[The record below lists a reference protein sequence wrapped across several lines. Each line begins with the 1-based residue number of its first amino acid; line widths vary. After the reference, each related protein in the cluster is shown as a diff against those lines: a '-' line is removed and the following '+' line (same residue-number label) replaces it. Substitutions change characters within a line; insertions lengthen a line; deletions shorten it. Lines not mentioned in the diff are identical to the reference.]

1 MVALSKE
8 DREQIQGFLQ
18 KAEGGLLV
26 QSINGLHDFLMSR
39 NLAWK
44 LRLTCDMV
52 GVHHQNRD
60 GIGCSA
66 GHVQDL
72 VSNIAAIGFVESEV
86 KAICVEVPQASSGD
100 VVRAFNKC
108 LVQDAGGKLAPFD
121 PASLRYASIVGSHT
135 NQAFRAIRFNVAHP
149 DGKLTVDGRLSMEKL
164 AVIDPAWHTA
174 ISQGILWTVISHQ
187 VTEEFPQYA
196 PLAQA
201 AGNAAGQIASVEHEL
216 QLARKV
222 NLAIERVMRQ
232 SGQTQVSY
240 SQVSGDILRS
250 RPPNASSLPGI
261 YSFVLKFG
269 GGTGPDA
276 FLQLTERHIRSHG
289 YVNRTL
295 GADLWQAL
303 AMELKSKTQHAPFR
317 RMMIKLGLC
326 GPERIL
332 TVTDVKRILTSKEGL
347 QKIAEAEAMILQIA
361 KLLKPVVKEHQ
372 AFLTEMSQLEIQ
384 AAALVL
390 QKHKFVKHE
399 SIPALCNDF
408 LTNHGIASPWASEAS
423 SSVPEPPKP
432 SAAGEYLA

>member
-1 MVALSKE
+1 MSVRGQIKTDTGSKKIPALG
-8 DREQIQGFLQ
+8 R
-18 KAEGGLLV
+18 
-26 QSINGLHDFLMSR
+26 
-39 NLAWK
+39 
-44 LRLTCDMV
+44 
-52 GVHHQNRD
+52 
-60 GIGCSA
+60 SA

-108 LVQDAGGKLAPFD
+108 LAQDAGGKLAPFD

-135 NQAFRAIRFNVAHP
+135 NQAFRAIRFNAAHP
-149 DGKLTVDGRLSMEKL
+149 DGKHTVDGRLSMEKL

-240 SQVSGDILRS
+240 LQVSGDILRS

-317 RMMIKLGLC
+317 HMMIKLGLC

-332 TVTDVKRILTSKEGL
+332 TVTDVKRILTSKDGL

-361 KLLKPVVKEHQ
+361 KLLKLVVKEHQ

-390 QKHKFVKHE
+390 QKHKFVKYD
-399 SIPALCNDF
+399 SLPALCNDF
-408 LTNHGIASPWASEAS
+408 LTNMASQSMGLRSFFISPGMAF
-423 SSVPEPPKP
+423 
-432 SAAGEYLA
+432 